1 MATFK
6 FISVL
11 ILIALVAAFTF
22 QNTDT
27 VTLNFLLIHKE
38 MSLSLMLLAFLFA
51 GMVIGWIF
59 SLLIFRKKE
68 SRNDDLK
75 GL

>member
-68 SRNDDLK
+68 TRNDDLK

>member
-27 VTLNFLLIHKE
+27 VTLNFLLLQKK
-38 MSLSLMLLAFLFA
+38 MSLSLMLLAFLVA

-68 SRNDDLK
+68 PRNDDLK

>member
-1 MATFK
+1 MATIK
-6 FISVL
+6 FIGVL

-27 VTLNFLLIHKE
+27 AKLNFLFLHKE

-59 SLLIFRKKE
+59 SLLLVRKKE
-68 SRNDDLK
+68 SRDDDLK
-75 GL
+75 TL

>member
-75 GL
+75 EL

>member
-68 SRNDDLK
+68 SKNDDLK
-75 GL
+75 EL

>member
-1 MATFK
+1 MATLK

-27 VTLNFLLIHKE
+27 VTLNFLLLHKE

-68 SRNDDLK
+68 TRNDDLK